1 MLSTQARAGTSF
13 GRPVRLDGHSRGAA
27 RGTTHC
33 RPATRVSKLAA
44 MSTPVVT
51 PRVARIFFGVA
62 VAGMA
67 LMVLAVA
74 LFLAGLFSRQPAFS
88 LAAEIA
94 LIACM
99 FCQATVPGFRA
110 YLLFRSGRWTS
121 LSGKLT
127 SREEQP
133 RRFAVL
139 LSFSALLAAIWAATG
154 GYIFWYFI
162 VSRF

>member
-1 MLSTQARAGTSF
+1 
-13 GRPVRLDGHSRGAA
+13 
-27 RGTTHC
+27 
-33 RPATRVSKLAA
+33 
-44 MSTPVVT
+44 MSAPVVT

-62 VAGMA
+62 LAGVA

-99 FCQATVPGFRA
+99 FCQASVPGFRS

-121 LSGKLT
+121 LNGKQT

-133 RRFAVL
+133 WRFAAL
-139 LSFSALLAAIWAATG
+139 LSFNAAFAAITAAAG
-154 GYIFWYFI
+154 GYLFWSLVI
-162 VSRF
+162 SRFWV